1 MKKTILNFS
10 VLFLLAFFIQNVLGQ
25 DKIIKFQFSIL
36 DESGK
41 FVSDLKT
48 SDIQISQGKKTLRI
62 DSIASKAESPLEVVI
77 MIDSSA
83 SQEKMLPFEKKFAES
98 IVDEILIKGKDKVA
112 IVKFSGEVSLIQDLT
127 DNLSQVKDRLKLIE
141 FEPPPGFIGGG
152 IVASQTPLKSQQLAK
167 GSTSIWDSTQDVMK
181 AF

>member
-1 MKKTILNFS
+1 M
-10 VLFLLAFFIQNVLGQ
+10 FFIQSALGQ
-25 DKIIKFQFSIL
+25 DKTIKFQFSVL
-36 DESGK
+36 DESEK

-48 SDIQISQGKKTLRI
+48 SDIQVLQGKKTLRI

-83 SQEKMLPFEKKFAES
+83 SQERMLPFEKKFAES
-98 IVDEILIKGKDKVA
+98 IIDEILIKGKDKVA
-112 IVKFSGEVSLIQDLT
+112 IVDFSGEVSLIQDLT
-127 DNLSQVKDRLKLIE
+127 DNFSQAKDGLKLIE

-152 IVASQTPLKSQQLAK
+152 IIATQTPLKSQQIAA